1 MCRQIMQIIGIVKP
15 SLSRHIKNPWT
26 QYTLCFGSENKSTF
40 RKVRIVMQLDIAVSR
55 LEYNKRDSHDKNK
68 VKTHLKMTWFYIQKF
83 MSVRDANTSTLIQY
97 RNC

>member
-26 QYTLCFGSENKSTF
+26 QYTLYFGSENKSTF

-55 LEYNKRDSHDKNK
+55 LEYNKRDYHDKIK
-68 VKTHLKMTWFYIQKF
+68 VKTNLEA
-83 MSVRDANTSTLIQY
+83 RENTY
-97 RNC
+97 RYCFRKHAKINNDR